1 VDWAI
6 RGFEYGAGE
15 ILLTSVDMEGTRKGF
30 DCDLIR
36 AVSSQVEIPVIAS
49 GGMGKLSDAV
59 EVVNT
64 GEASAIAMAD
74 ILHYN
79 RATFSDVRQEL
90 KQSGIL
96 VRNYEF
102 S

>member
-1 VDWAI
+1 VNWAI
-6 RGFEYGAGE
+6 QGFEYGAGE

-30 DCDLIR
+30 DCDLVR

-59 EVVNT
+59 EAVNT

-74 ILHYN
+74 ILHYD
-79 RATFSDVRQEL
+79 RATFSEVRQEL